1 LTRNE
6 DRPATVPKL
15 AKQAGETRPRDWDW
29 VERSVWTDR
38 MLEAL
43 ERGVKGGVW
52 FSLVDKVYRPDT
64 LRTAWEKVKTK
75 QGAAGSD
82 GQTIAMFE
90 QRLERNL
97 TQLEEELRSGTY
109 RPRPIR
115 RVYIDKPGSAEKRP
129 LGIPAVRD
137 RVVQS
142 ALRIV
147 IEPIFEAVF
156 TRNSYGFRQGRG
168 CKDALREVERLLK
181 EGHVFVLDAD
191 LRSYFESIPHEPL
204 LGEVRKHIADGR
216 VLELIEQYLKQ
227 DILDGLAQWTPES
240 GTPQGAVISPL
251 LANLYLHSVDVTA
264 EAAGLKMIRYADD
277 FVILCRSREEAESA
291 LEMIRDEAEAKGLTL
306 HPDKTRI
313 ADVRVKGEGFDFLGY
328 HFERGTR
335 WPRKKSLKKF
345 KDNVRSR
352 TKRCNGQS
360 MEQII
365 LDLNEVL
372 RGWYG
377 YFKHGNKWT
386 FLRLDAWIRMRLRSI
401 LRKRNGMCGKGRGSD
416 HQRWPNKYFRDRG
429 LFSLAEAHAS
439 YLQSS

>member
-1 LTRNE
+1 MLTQNE

-43 ERGVKGGVW
+43 EKGVKGGVW
-52 FSLVDKVYRPDT
+52 FSLVDKVHRPGT
-64 LRTAWEKVKTK
+64 LRAAWEKVRVK

-90 QRLERNL
+90 ERLERNL
-97 TQLEEELRSGTY
+97 GKLEEELRSGTY
-109 RPRPIR
+109 QPRPIR

-142 ALRIV
+142 ALRIL

-156 TRNSYGFRQGRG
+156 TRNNYGFRPGRG
-168 CKDALREVERLLK
+168 CKDALREVERLLS
-181 EGHVFVLDAD
+181 EGYVFVLDAD

-216 VLELIEQYLKQ
+216 VLGLIEQYLKQ
-227 DILDGLAQWTPES
+227 DI
-240 GTPQGAVISPL
+240 
-251 LANLYLHSVDVTA
+251 
-264 EAAGLKMIRYADD
+264 
-277 FVILCRSREEAESA
+277 
-291 LEMIRDEAEAKGLTL
+291 
-306 HPDKTRI
+306 
-313 ADVRVKGEGFDFLGY
+313 
-328 HFERGTR
+328 
-335 WPRKKSLKKF
+335 
-345 KDNVRSR
+345 RSR

-372 RGWYG
+372 WGWYG
-377 YFKHGNKWT
+377 YFKHSNKWT
-386 FLRLDAWIRMRLRSI
+386 FPRLDAWIRMRLRSI
-401 LRKRNGMCGKGRGSD
+401 LRKRNRMCGKGRGSD